1 MSQDSSGKPATVPDR
16 VSLYFLGPEGTFT
29 HQAALEAANL
39 MATGLDCKADLR
51 PCLDAAGIVVA
62 VEEGRGWGVLA
73 WENNVE
79 GHVVP
84 NMDALIDAQ
93 AVAGFGMVRLPI
105 VFDAFVRA
113 DHGPLDQVA
122 AHPHGLAQCKGFIK
136 ETGLNPVT
144 ANSNAAACRDLGPNQ
159 VALGPRICGSLYG
172 LETYRREVQDYQ
184 GARTDFLL
192 LAPRD
197 QAARLARRLA
207 PGGDFESIVT
217 FIPLN
222 TGPGVLANLLDRLRD
237 AGLNMTSFMSRPI
250 KGHDGTYSFV
260 ASIDAAPWQK
270 GLHQVLADLLD
281 KGDWLKTLAVHPR
294 TPHPAPPI
302 REWMLPRAGAFRGE
316 DPDSETISKELLW

>member
-1 MSQDSSGKPATVPDR
+1 MIQDSSETSGTLPDKIP
-16 VSLYFLGPEGTFT
+16 LHFLGPEGTFT

-39 MATGLDCKADLR
+39 MDTRLSCRADLR
-51 PCLDAAGIVVA
+51 PCPDAASIVAA

-93 AVAGFGMVRLPI
+93 AVAGFGMVRLSI

-113 DHGPLDQVA
+113 DHGPLRQVA
-122 AHPHGLAQCKGFIK
+122 AHPHGLAQCKCFIT

-144 ANSNAAACRDLGPNQ
+144 ANSNAAACRDLGPDQ
-159 VALGPRICGSLYG
+159 MALGPRICGSLYG
-172 LETYRREVQDYQ
+172 LETYRRQVQDYQ

-197 QAARLARRLA
+197 QAALLARRLA

-270 GLHQVLADLLD
+270 GLHQVLADLLER
-281 KGDWLKTLAVHPR
+281 GDWLKTLAVHPR

-302 REWMLPRAGAFRGE
+302 CEWMLPRAGAFRGE
-316 DPDSETISKELLW
+316 DPHFETISKELLW